1 MDTYI
6 FRVPPIVSVA
16 FEVLCGKYGVNE
28 ERKKKLTEDGYDY
41 NKVQSCVNELV
52 KLFNKYGEK

>member
-6 FRVPPIVSVA
+6 FRVPPVVSVA

-52 KLFNKYGEK
+52 KLFNKYGDK

>member
-1 MDTYI
+1 MESYF
-6 FRVPPIVSVA
+6 FRVPPVVSVA

-28 ERKKKLTEDGYDY
+28 ERKKKLQAEGYNY
-41 NKVQSCVNELV
+41 NQVQSCVNELV

>member
-52 KLFNKYGEK
+52 KVFNKYGEN

>member
-1 MDTYI
+1 MDTYF
-6 FRVPPIVSVA
+6 FRMPIIVSVA

-28 ERKKKLTEDGYDY
+28 ERKRKLEEEGYDY

-52 KLFNKYGEK
+52 KLLNKYGDK

>member
-16 FEVLCGKYGVNE
+16 FEVLCGKYGINE

-52 KLFNKYGEK
+52 KLFDKYGDK

>member
-1 MDTYI
+1 MESYM
-6 FRVPPIVSVA
+6 FRLPTVVSVA

-28 ERKKKLTEDGYDY
+28 ERKKKLEAEGYNY
-41 NKVQSCVNELV
+41 NQVQSCVNELV